1 MFLCYDTSPHIR
13 PGHTINCHVML
24 QDRLSCIMTWQCHA
38 TYASYATHASYA
50 RLHIYPL
57 HSNAQPPSPC
67 LRAPR
72 PRTRQSGEGTRT
84 GRAPACPK
92 SQLFTGAE
100 LLTNPRRRSRPPG
113 RRSPGRY
120 LWLLLIT
127 QLSAVAAQRRMIKYY
142 PHRLSSRSTAAAH
155 RRRRS
160 RHRPTCSHLA
170 SPAPGR
176 WVWQAAR
183 RSVFVEGLTD

>member
-1 MFLCYDTSPHIR
+1 MRQDSLAMVGNTFILYIQTPSLHPR
-13 PGHTINCHVML
+13 ASVLRGPGHV
-24 QDRLSCIMTWQCHA
+24 
-38 TYASYATHASYA
+38 
-50 RLHIYPL
+50 
-57 HSNAQPPSPC
+57 SPD
-67 LRAPR
+67 
-72 PRTRQSGEGTRT
+72 EGTRT